1 MPINF
6 RKIPIGTREPSKG
19 ISLAC
24 LTLNNWDD
32 FSYKSLFY
40 LTVFDEKG
48 EKVDIGNVKIG
59 YIGQTTGWTEKE
71 IALQFENLGSRFFSL
86 GQDSEYYENI
96 INNLTPPLG
105 KQVLESLND
114 IVHNSKLLDI
124 AEKEDVYSTSL
135 LRGVS
140 VNSIKNQFKR
150 ILLGDAPLTKFHF
163 SYSKSP
169 SSHYSGIDLHFNVE
183 PNSKP
188 ATNVHILIGRNGVG
202 KTTLLNNIVSSVVDL
217 EKSQDETGTVSDTSS
232 YKERVIKNDYFS
244 SVISVAFSAFDPFN
258 PPEDQIDRSKG
269 TCFYYVGLKNVVE
282 NDGEKT
288 TTLKNRLHLKQDF
301 INSLKSCFSIK
312 RKKERWI
319 NAIETLES
327 DENFAQ
333 MHLCELTNIEDQ
345 GDLSKIAR
353 KLYSRMSSGH
363 AIVLL
368 SVTKLIELVEEKTL
382 VLMDEPES
390 HLHPPLLSA
399 FIRALSDLLY
409 TRNGVAII
417 ATHSPVVLQ
426 EVPMS
431 CVWKLFRNQLVGK
444 TERLER
450 ETFGENVGTLT
461 REVFG
466 LEVIKSGFH
475 RLLQES
481 VAKGHDYDEILEEYN
496 NQLGFEG
503 KAILRAL
510 IANRDQ

>member
-1 MPINF
+1 
-6 RKIPIGTREPSKG
+6 
-19 ISLAC
+19 
-24 LTLNNWDD
+24 
-32 FSYKSLFY
+32 
-40 LTVFDEKG
+40 VFNEKG
-48 EKVDIGNVKIG
+48 EKIDIGNLKIG
-59 YIGQTTGWTEKE
+59 YTRQVTGWTEKE
-71 IALQFENLGSRFFSL
+71 IPLQFENLEGSFFSL

-96 INNLTPPLG
+96 INNLTPSCG
-105 KQVLESLND
+105 KEILESLND
-114 IVHNSKLLDI
+114 IVHNSKFLGI
-124 AEKEDVYSTSL
+124 AEKEDVYRTSL

-150 ILLGDAPLTKFHF
+150 ILLGDSPLTKFHF
-163 SYSKSP
+163 SYSKPKSDK
-169 SSHYSGIDLHFNVE
+169 YSGIELHFDVE

-202 KTTLLNNIVSSVVDL
+202 KTTLLNNIVSSIVDID
-217 EKSQDETGTVSDTSS
+217 KSQEETGAIFNTTGLIA
-232 YKERVIKNDYFS
+232 KTITKDYFS

-258 PPEDQIDRSKG
+258 PPEDQPDRSKG
-269 TCFYYVGLKNVVE
+269 TCFYYVGLKTVTD

-288 TTLKNRLHLKQDF
+288 TALKNRIHLKKDF
-301 INSLKSCFSIK
+301 VNSLKSCFSIR

-333 MHLCELTNIEDQ
+333 MNLCGLTHIENI
-345 GDLSKIAR
+345 R
-353 KLYSRMSSGH
+353 KLNKTAKKLFSRMSSGH

-399 FIRALSDLLY
+399 FMRALSDLLY

-426 EVPMS
+426 EVPKS

-481 VAKGHDYDEILEEYN
+481 VSKGSDYDEILDQYN

-510 IANRDQ
+510 IANRDQQ